1 MQISRWICALCYPRI
16 ESFQKLIHDAYLAV
30 AQNVGRATRA
40 TRAARAVVDLD
51 SLT

>member
-1 MQISRWICALCYPRI
+1 MQISRWICALWYPRI
-16 ESFQKLIHDAYLAV
+16 ESFQELIHDAYLAV

-40 TRAARAVVDLD
+40 TRAVVDLD